1 MLLKQPLF
9 RFIFGLIA
17 LIAILHILAIEFYL
31 YWTLWW
37 FDVLI
42 HFLGGLWIGLSVLW
56 FVFLSGYVTR
66 FQLQYT
72 NALILTLLSI
82 IIVAVGWEVFEFFVE
97 SPLEENYMFDTI
109 TDLIMGTFGA
119 LSGYAY
125 VVSNYIQTSTL

>member
-17 LIAILHILAIEFYL
+17 LIAILHILAIELYFY
-31 YWTLWW
+31 WALWW

-82 IIVAVGWEVFEFFVE
+82 IVVAVGWEVFEFFVE
-97 SPLEENYMFDTI
+97 NPLEENYVFDTI
-109 TDLIMGTFGA
+109 TDLIMGTLGA
-119 LSGYAY
+119 LSGYGY
-125 VVSNYIQTSTL
+125 VVWKHIKNLS